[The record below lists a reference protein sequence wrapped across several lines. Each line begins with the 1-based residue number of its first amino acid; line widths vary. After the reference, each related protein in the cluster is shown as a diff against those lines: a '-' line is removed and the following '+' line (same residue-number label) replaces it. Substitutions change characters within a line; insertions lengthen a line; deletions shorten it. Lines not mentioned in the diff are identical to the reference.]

1 MQGEEP
7 MEIKELRALSHM
19 TQKQFSEYF
28 GIPKRTIEDWEC
40 SKRTPPQYVVDL
52 IEYKLRKENLI

>member
-1 MQGEEP
+1 

-40 SKRTPPQYVVDL
+40 NKRTPPQYVVDL